1 MRDLQSDSSCII
13 TELCSKMEASGPEF
27 CPKHKEDVI
36 SSHRL

>member
-13 TELCSKMEASGPEF
+13 IELCSKMGAFGPEF
-27 CPKHKEDVI
+27 CPKYKEDVI